1 LAHALWAFFF
11 FWTPQAMPAFLVE
24 IAVIFAREILEACVI
39 IGNYRKV
46 VTAQKDQEDPW
57 DDDKVNKFLR
67 MIWLAAAAAATVAAV
82 MITALGIGLNAA
94 GGELDDKV
102 ADIIEGVSKLVAAVC
117 IAQLSLKVP
126 TWLGVYPKKN
136 KLMLSEEITQRDLW
150 FNVAWNIWREVAEI
164 GAFLIPFFLNDEG
177 AEAIPLSG
185 IVGLL
190 IGLFC
195 GALIYGISMVL
206 KDKWRLCIF
215 LVIITGWLSM
225 GLFTGGCHE
234 IEEVTGETP
243 YAWKIEGDFW
253 SKKKFPM
260 ALVKPFGYTNSP
272 TILWLVCLPVWAII
286 VVALHIIKYQK
297 VKKNNEKEAAEI
309 VAAKV

>member
-1 LAHALWAFFF
+1 
-11 FWTPQAMPAFLVE
+11 MPAFLVE

-46 VTAQKDQEDPW
+46 VKAQKDREEPWED
-57 DDDKVNKFLR
+57 DQVNQFLKI
-67 MIWLAAAAAATVAAV
+67 IWLAAAAAATVAAV
-82 MITALGIGLNAA
+82 MILALGIGLNAA

-102 ADIIEGVSKLVAAVC
+102 ADVIEGVSKLVAAVC

-126 TWLGVYPKKN
+126 TWLGIYPKK
-136 KLMLSEEITQRDLW
+136 KEIMLGEDVTQRELW

-164 GAFLIPFFLNDEG
+164 GAFLIPFFLDDKG

-190 IGLFC
+190 VGLFC
-195 GALIYGISMVL
+195 GALIYAASMLL
-206 KDKWRLCIF
+206 KDKRKLCIF
-215 LVIITGWLSM
+215 LAVITGWLSV

-234 IEEVTGETP
+234 IEEAVGETP
-243 YAWKIEGDFW
+243 KAWKITADFW
-253 SKKKFPM
+253 SKSKFPM
-260 ALVKPFGYTNSP
+260 ALFKPFEYSNNP

-286 VVALHIIKYQK
+286 LVTLHVIKYQK
-297 VKKNNEKEAAEI
+297 VKNNSEK
-309 VAAKV
+309 VAKAGTEQV

>member
-1 LAHALWAFFF
+1 VKSVFFF
-11 FWTPQAMPAFLVE
+11 TPPAMPVFLVE
-24 IAVIFAREILEACVI
+24 ISVIFAREILEACVI

-46 VTAQKDQEDPW
+46 VKAQKDKEDPW
-57 DDDKVNKFLR
+57 EDDEVNKFLST
-67 MIWLAAAAAATVAAV
+67 IWLAAAAAATVAAV

-126 TWLGVYPKKN
+126 TWLGIYPKKN
-136 KLMLSEEITQRDLW
+136 KVMLSEEITRRDLW

-190 IGLFC
+190 VGLFC
-195 GALIYGISMVL
+195 GALIYAVSMIL
-206 KDKWRLCIF
+206 KDKRRLCIF
-215 LVIITGWLSM
+215 LVVITGWLSM

-234 IEEVTGETP
+234 IEEAAGETP
-243 YAWKIEGDFW
+243 YAWKIKGDFW
-253 SKKKFPM
+253 SKKEFPM
-260 ALVKPFGYTNSP
+260 ALFKPFGYSNSP

-286 VVALHIIKYQK
+286 LAALHIIKYQK
-297 VKKNNEKEAAEI
+297 VKKISGKEAAETDT
-309 VAAKV
+309 AKV